1 MFSRHLDILVLQ
13 APCRKKVQ
21 FSPMLIAT
29 ISTVRLY
36 MLPLAVILSELQDPK
51 AVVPVLSGLRSGSP
65 VWLDISGP
73 DQKHLVSRTL
83 NLTRSSIQF
92 RRWFGINV
100 LRVLADNYKIMAS
113 DGLQIIGQLLKLLEQ
128 CNESTSAVY
137 FKSLVDCIDHVC
149 DSIRG
154 KPTMTRELLT
164 PNLPAII
171 GLYLE
176 KFSYDPAYLASRL
189 APYIR
194 AHPTTF
200 RPFGNKLRAKIMETI
215 LSPAFANFPDSS
227 KDVFCNT
234 LSTLCAV
241 EKIEPEERWSL
252 DLYSLIGELSS
263 TLEIYGEFLNFEDDA
278 ELGKLLKKIPRSSSG
293 ELDFPSLSID
303 INNPSSFY
311 SLPDRLDV
319 LMRLIRG
326 YLLAPTTFVAKVPL
340 GTIVLLVEAVLSINS
355 RFIPFKREMRDES
368 TKQIIRNT
376 LQCAHSA
383 ALGLLKVLP
392 LVFRGSLIPYMRRI
406 FGLLETLIP
415 MKKKSLDVDQI
426 TANEKFICLVLDCVA
441 SNIGLVSYYQDST
454 GLVRLIDA
462 AMAIVQPRSGIAQTE
477 HSSSSNGSKKNK
489 KKKQASVPLADVLS
503 HQHLFNVSVSES
515 ITKHVQS
522 FVNALITRVDLPTA
536 QHNKVCKFVI
546 VEAIKASHYIQ
557 EGTVPRQLRTLLVN
571 AVLHPGF
578 ETTSI
583 LPIVC
588 SILKEDELLSV
599 FKNPRFPPVLK
610 APVEVKEEEEE
621 EEEEEDEDEEEEVHE
636 SRTETLVLAT
646 SPNSVTETKEV
657 VEPENKRRKI
667 EIPEAVPVELKK
679 SADQVSE
686 PQVSDSHISTTIHLQ
701 DSIGNSHSSER
712 AKLTV
717 EPVKLTEPSAAKMDV
732 EAANSSDDSDFE
744 MPQIDVDS
752 DDE

>member
-1 MFSRHLDILVLQ
+1 
-13 APCRKKVQ
+13 
-21 FSPMLIAT
+21 MLIAT
-29 ISTVRLY
+29 TSTVSLY
-36 MLPLAVILSELQDPK
+36 MLPLAVILSELQEPR
-51 AVVPVLSGLRSGSP
+51 AVVPVLSSLRSGSA

-100 LRVLADNYKIMAS
+100 LRVLADNYKIMAG

-128 CNESTSAVY
+128 CNESTKAVY

-164 PNLPAII
+164 PNLPTII

-176 KFSYDPAYLASRL
+176 KFAYDPAYLASRL

-215 LSPAFANFPDSS
+215 LSPAFSNFPDAS
-227 KDVFCNT
+227 KDVLCNT

-241 EKIEPEERWSL
+241 EKTEPEERWSL
-252 DLYSLIGELSS
+252 DLSSLIGELSS
-263 TLEIYGEFLNFEDDA
+263 TLDVYGEFLNFEDDA
-278 ELGKLLKKIPRSSSG
+278 ELGKLLKKIPRSSTG
-293 ELDFPSLSID
+293 ELEFPSLSID
-303 INNPSSFY
+303 INDPASFY
-311 SLPDRLDV
+311 CLPDRLDILV
-319 LMRLIRG
+319 RLIRG
-326 YLLAPTTFVAKVPL
+326 YILAPTTFVAKVPL
-340 GTIVLLVEAVLSINS
+340 GMIVLLVEAVLSINS
-355 RFIPFKREMRDES
+355 QFIPFKREIRDET

-376 LQCAHSA
+376 LQCAHTS

-392 LVFRGSLIPYMRRI
+392 LIFRGSLIPYMRRV

-415 MKKKSLDVDQI
+415 MNKKSLDTDQI
-426 TANEKFICLVLDCVA
+426 VANEQFVCLVLDCVT
-441 SNIGLVSYYQDST
+441 SSISLVSYYQDST
-454 GLVRLIDA
+454 GLVRLVDA
-462 AMAIVQPRSGIAQTE
+462 AMAIVQPRSPPQTE
-477 HSSSSNGSKKNK
+477 NSSSTNTSNGSKKSK

-503 HQHLFNVSVSES
+503 HQHLFNISVSES
-515 ITKHVQS
+515 TISRVQC
-522 FVNALITRVDLPTA
+522 FVDALITRVDLPTA

-546 VEAIKASHYIQ
+546 LEAVKASHYIQ
-557 EGTVPRQLRTLLVN
+557 EGTVPRSLRDLLVN

-599 FKNPRFPPVLK
+599 FKNPRFPPVLR
-610 APVEVKEEEEE
+610 APAEVKEEEAED
-621 EEEEEDEDEEEEVHE
+621 EEEDEEELNGAEPVFE
-636 SRTETLVLAT
+636 SQ
-646 SPNSVTETKEV
+646 NSAEKEV
-657 VEPENKRRKI
+657 VEPEKEVLESENKRRKI
-667 EIPEAVPVELKK
+667 EIPEAVATSGPHSPQAFLNLLSTRDPTTEPETE
-679 SADQVSE
+679 SVSE
-686 PQVSDSHISTTIHLQ
+686 P
-701 DSIGNSHSSER
+701 E
-712 AKLTV
+712 AKKV
-717 EPVKLTEPSAAKMDV
+717 PANVPKVIQEPTTEPAEPAHL
-732 EAANSSDDSDFE
+732 EASDDSDFE

>member
-1 MFSRHLDILVLQ
+1 
-13 APCRKKVQ
+13 
-21 FSPMLIAT
+21 
-29 ISTVRLY
+29 
-36 MLPLAVILSELQDPK
+36 MLPLAVILSELQEPK
-51 AVVPVLSGLRSGSP
+51 TIVPVLSSLRSGSP
-65 VWLDISGP
+65 VWSNISGP

-100 LRVLADNYKIMAS
+100 IRVLADNYKIMAG
-113 DGLQIIGQLLKLLEQ
+113 DGSQIIGQLLKLLEQ
-128 CNESTSAVY
+128 CNQFTSAVY
-137 FKSLVDCIDHVC
+137 FKSLVECIDHVC

-176 KFSYDPAYLASRL
+176 KFSHDPAYLVSRL

-200 RPFGNKLRAKIMETI
+200 RPFGNKLRSKIMETI
-215 LSPAFANFPDSS
+215 LSPAFSNFPDSS
-227 KDVFCNT
+227 KDIFCNT

-241 EKIEPEERWSL
+241 EKIEPEERWSS
-252 DLYSLIGELSS
+252 DLFSLIGELSN

-293 ELDFPSLSID
+293 ESEFPSLSID
-303 INNPSSFY
+303 INDPSSFY
-311 SLPDRLDV
+311 SLPERLDI
-319 LMRLIRG
+319 LLRLIRG
-326 YLLAPTTFVAKVPL
+326 YLSAPTSFVAKVPL
-340 GTIVLLVEAVLSINS
+340 GIIALVVEAVLSINS
-355 RFIPFKREMRDES
+355 RFIPFKREIRDES

-376 LQCAHSA
+376 LQCAHSS

-392 LVFRGSLIPYMRRI
+392 SIFRGSLVPYMRRI
-406 FGLLETLIP
+406 LGLLETLIP
-415 MKKKSLDVDQI
+415 MKKKSLDTDQI
-426 TANEKFICLVLDCVA
+426 VANEQFICLVLDCVA
-441 SNIGLVSYYQDST
+441 CNISLVSYYQDST

-462 AMAIVQPRSGIAQTE
+462 AMAIVQPRS
-477 HSSSSNGSKKNK
+477 SSNTSSNTANTISSNGKK

-503 HQHLFNVSVSES
+503 HQHLFNISVSES
-515 ITKHVQS
+515 TTNHVQS
-522 FVNALITRVDLPTA
+522 FVNTLISCADLPSA

-546 VEAIKASHYIQ
+546 VEAVKASHHIQ
-557 EGTVPRQLRTLLVN
+557 EGTVPKQLRNLLVN

-599 FKNPRFPPVLK
+599 FRNPRFPPVLK
-610 APVEVKEEEEE
+610 AVEVKEEEEE
-621 EEEEEDEDEEEEVHE
+621 EEEEEESEEEPEEAEEAEEVVNG
-636 SRTETLVLAT
+636 SRTEREVA
-646 SPNSVTETKEV
+646 PETKE

-667 EIPEAVPVELKK
+667 EIPEAVSVEP
-679 SADQVSE
+679 QVSE
-686 PQVSDSHISTTIHLQ
+686 PQISTSLQ
-701 DSIGNSHSSER
+701 HSISNQPEPAEPKNLR
-712 AKLTV
+712 AP
-717 EPVKLTEPSAAKMDV
+717 EPVKQANNPKLTEPSAAKDLR
-732 EAANSSDDSDFE
+732 EDFSDDSDFE
-744 MPQIDVDS
+744 MPEIDVDS